1 MLIER
6 RFNLI
11 QNDADLIGACAP
23 LNTLLLT
30 VERLVK
36 SAHAIEKSLGTLL
49 ARTAVLRVG
58 QQVCQIIVDRLEGIP
73 NYEQIVDAIIT
84 DIVGTI
90 SKADNSDDD
99 PSE

>member
-11 QNDADLIGACAP
+11 QSDADLIAACGA

-36 SAHAIEKSLGTLL
+36 SAHPIEKSLGTLL
-49 ARTAVLRVG
+49 ARSAVLRLA
-58 QQVCQIIVDRLEGIP
+58 QQIYKSAASSWIGWRCLYAGRPVAP
-73 NYEQIVDAIIT
+73 
-84 DIVGTI
+84 
-90 SKADNSDDD
+90 ADH
-99 PSE
+99 